1 MSQFSDL
8 GKTPYISI
16 ESFGKDGRTIRT
28 PVWITSEDCNLFC
41 WTLANSGKVKRIR
54 NNSRVR
60 LAPCDAAGNTKGV
73 WVAANARVLDSPQD
87 IKAQAQRM
95 SRKFGLK
102 FLLFRLLPLLRGT
115 KPVAIEFRSAP
126 DEPSTSD

>member
-8 GKTPYISI
+8 GNTPYISI
-16 ESFGKDGRTIRT
+16 ESFGKDGRTIHT
-28 PVWITSEDCNLFC
+28 PVWITSEDSNLFC

-60 LAPCDAAGNTKGV
+60 LAPCDAAGNTKGI
-73 WVAANARVLDSPQD
+73 WVAASARVLDSPRD
-87 IKAQAQRM
+87 VKAQAQRM

-102 FLLFRLLPLLRGT
+102 FLLYRFVPMLRGT
-115 KPVAIEFRSAP
+115 KPVAIEFRPAP
-126 DEPSTSD
+126 DESSTSD